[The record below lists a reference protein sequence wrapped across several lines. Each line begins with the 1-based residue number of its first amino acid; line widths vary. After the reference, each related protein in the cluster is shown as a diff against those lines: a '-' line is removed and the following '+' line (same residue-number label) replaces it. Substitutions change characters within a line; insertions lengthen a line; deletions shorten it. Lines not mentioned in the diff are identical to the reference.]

1 MYQKTTNSV
10 YMIKYHIVLTVKY
23 RKKLMDIYGD
33 FIQNIIRHLT
43 TTHKFSIDNMQHDKD
58 HIHLLISARP
68 DISAGH
74 IVKTI
79 KQHTSFQLWGA
90 YEHELSKHFWKR
102 HIFWNRSSFICSVGE
117 VNMEIINN
125 YINNQGKTPRLSVG
139 LKTQQAC
146 AAKD

>member
-23 RKKLMDIYGD
+23 RKRLMNTYGD
-33 FIQNIIRHLT
+33 FITGVIQNLT
-43 TTHKFSIDNMQHDKD
+43 ATHKFSVDNMQHDKD
-58 HIHLLISARP
+58 HLHLLISARP
-68 DISAGH
+68 DISASH
-74 IVKTI
+74 IVKII
-79 KQHTSFQLWGA
+79 KQHTSYELWHT
-90 YEHELSKHFWKR
+90 HELDLRRHFWKK

-117 VNMEIINN
+117 VNMEVINN
-125 YINNQGKTPRLSVG
+125 YINNQGKAPRLSVG

>member
-10 YMIKYHIVLTVKY
+10 YMIKYHVVLTVKY
-23 RKKLMDIYGD
+23 RKRLMGIYGH
-33 FIQNIIRHLT
+33 FISDVIQKLT
-43 TTHKFSIDNMQHDKD
+43 ATHKFSVDNMQHDKD

-68 DISAGH
+68 DISVSH

-79 KQHTSFQLWGA
+79 KQHTSYELWQNF
-90 YEHELSKHFWKR
+90 EHELRRHFWKR

-117 VNMEIINN
+117 VNMEVINN
-125 YINNQGKTPRLSVG
+125 YINNQGKAPRLSVG

-146 AAKD
+146 AAKH